1 MKKIL
6 IVTLIISLSVYV
18 SGEAITLNLN
28 QCIERALSNSYTI
41 KNADID
47 LENSELQVREAYKEA
62 LPKISYTGLYDKNE
76 ENIYGDNL
84 DRDENYYNRIELIQ
98 PLYRGGLI
106 GAGIVAAKKI
116 RELSDYEFLKSR
128 SELRLLIIEKYLNIL
143 KFQNELEVYQASL
156 KDVEGQYKK
165 AQRKYELRLFSKAD
179 VLPFATRVRN
189 IRTNIIRLKNIIEIT
204 QLELKNEIGIDRRRE
219 LELRPIDSVNY
230 DLLGIDIEADVELA
244 RENNRDSKMA
254 RLDYEITKANESLAR
269 AEFFPKVDF
278 TLGYTGEEG
287 DFDGASEEWQWDA
300 GITVTM
306 NLFEFGQNLNA
317 YNRYKNET
325 EKSKNL
331 EMKARDDIEVTLRS
345 NYSELVRLKETVK
358 EQQAAVESSYENY
371 SVEKRRY
378 ENGLVSVIDFLQ
390 IESDL
395 REAKLSLL
403 EASLDYYLAYEEY
416 QEYLK

>member
-1 MKKIL
+1 MKNFLIAIL
-6 IVTLIISLSVYV
+6 IMFLSVYV
-18 SGEAITLNLN
+18 YGETITLDLT
-28 QCIERALSNSYTI
+28 QCIERALSSSYTI

-47 LENSELQVREAYKEA
+47 LENSALQVREAYKEA
-62 LPKISYTGLYDKNE
+62 LPKISYTGLYNKNE
-76 ENIYGDNL
+76 ENIYGGDL
-84 DRDENYYNRIELIQ
+84 DRKDNYLNRIELIQ

-106 GAGIVAAKKI
+106 GAGIAAAKKV
-116 RELSDYEFLKSR
+116 RELSDHEFLKSR

-143 KFQNELEVYQASL
+143 KFQRELEVYQASL
-156 KDVEGQYKK
+156 KDVEGQYNK
-165 AQRKYELRLFSKAD
+165 ALRKYEFRLFSKAD

-189 IRTNIIRLKNIIEIT
+189 IRTNIIRVQNEIEIT
-204 QLELKNEIGIDRRRE
+204 QLELKNEIGIHRKAK
-219 LELRPIDSVNY
+219 LELQPVNSVTY
-230 DLLGIDIEADVELA
+230 DLSGIDIEADVALA
-244 RENNRDSKMA
+244 RENNRDSKIA

-278 TLGYTGEEG
+278 SFGYTGEDG
-287 DFDGASEEWQWDA
+287 NFDGASEDWQWNA

-306 NLFEFGQNLNA
+306 SLFEFGQNVNA
-317 YNRYKNET
+317 YSRYKNET

-345 NYSELVRLKETVK
+345 NYSELIRLKETVK
-358 EQQAAVESSYENY
+358 EQEAAVESSYENY

-378 ENGLVSVIDFLQ
+378 ENSLVSVVDFLQ
-390 IESDL
+390 IESEL

>member
-1 MKKIL
+1 MKNFLIVIL
-6 IVTLIISLSVYV
+6 ITSLSMYAY
-18 SGEAITLNLN
+18 SETITLDLN
-28 QCIERALSNSYTI
+28 QCIERALSSSYTI

-47 LENSELQVREAYKEA
+47 LENSKLQVREAYKEA
-62 LPKISYTGLYDKNE
+62 LPKISYTGLYDKNDE
-76 ENIYGDNL
+76 SIYGDNQ
-84 DRDENYYNRIELIQ
+84 DRNDNYYNRIELIQ

-106 GAGIVAAKKI
+106 GAGIEAAKKI
-116 RELSDYEFLKSR
+116 RELSDYEFLESR
-128 SELRLLIIEKYLNIL
+128 SDLRLLVIEKYLNIL
-143 KFQNELEVYQASL
+143 KLQKGLEVYQASL
-156 KDVEGQYKK
+156 KDVNGQYKK

-189 IRTNIIRLKNIIEIT
+189 IRTNIIRIKNEIKIT
-204 QLELKNEIGIDRRRE
+204 ELELKNEIGIHRKTE
-219 LELRPIDSVNY
+219 LKLEPIDSMNY
-230 DLLGIDIEADVELA
+230 DLSGIDIEADVDLA

-269 AEFFPKVDF
+269 SEFFPKVDLNF
-278 TLGYTGEEG
+278 GYTGEDG
-287 DFDGASEEWQWDA
+287 DFDGASEDWKWDA

-306 NLFEFGQNLNA
+306 NLFEFGQNVDA

-325 EKSKNL
+325 EKSRNL
-331 EMKARDDIEVTLRS
+331 ESKARDNIEVTLRS
-345 NYSELVRLKETVK
+345 NFSELIRLKETVK

-378 ENGLVSVIDFLQ
+378 ENGLVSVVDLLQ

-403 EASLDYYLAYEEY
+403 EAALDYYLAYERY
-416 QEYLK
+416 YEYLK

>member
-189 IRTNIIRLKNIIEIT
+189 IRTNIIRVKNITEIT

-230 DLLGIDIEADVELA
+230 DLSGIDIEADVELA